1 MRLLLS
7 LHQQN
12 NPKETTQADISL
24 QVRILLLPAYSSG
37 WIYKKKQYYVLV
49 DMKES

>member
-37 WIYKKKQYYVLV
+37 WIYKTNNIMYWLT
-49 DMKES
+49 